1 MEELVERLDRWGI
14 HPDRTCTERLPLR
27 DAARAYEL
35 AAGGQTGKVCI
46 VFED

>member
-1 MEELVERLDRWGI
+1 MERLDRWGV
-14 HPDRTCTERLPLR
+14 HPELIGTHRLPLKE
-27 DAARAYEL
+27 AAKAYEL

>member
-14 HPDRTCTERLPLR
+14 HPDRTCTETLLLSE
-27 DAARAYEL
+27 AGQAYEQ